1 MRWSDSR
8 PEGVL
13 HIPSALTGVLVA
25 AGYDQF
31 ETGHTYHLPM
41 AVGIAVTLSMLT
53 YTPMY
58 LTGDLSVWTEEWAEL
73 KLSDEAVSDAN

>member
-1 MRWSDSR
+1 MRWNGSK

-13 HIPSALTGVLVA
+13 HIPTAICGELRR

-31 ETGHTYHLPM
+31 ETGHAYHLPM

-53 YTPMY
+53 YTPWY
-58 LTGDLSVWTEEWAEL
+58 LAGDQSVWTEEWGQMHPG
-73 KLSDEAVSDAN
+73 DASGFVAH